1 MIEIKKITDKDVAQ
15 KICATHNIDWCPEYH
30 VIATIEQG
38 EILHCAVF
46 EYHDENGEIH
56 AISGFDG
63 DLLMLDGLCRA
74 ILNIMDINGVKYVYL
89 PSKYDKLANKI
100 GFTMQNDRY
109 HLSLEGFFK
118 CCCHE
123 TKGESNNETK

>member
-15 KICATHNIDWCPEYH
+15 KICIAHNIDWQPEFH

-38 EILHCAVF
+38 KVLHCAVF
-46 EYHDENGEIH
+46 KYCGESGEIH

-63 DLLMLDGLCRA
+63 EISMLDGLCRA

-89 PSKYDKLANKI
+89 PSKYDKLAHKI

-109 HLSLEGFFK
+109 FLSLEGFFK
-118 CCCHE
+118 CSCHQSQRG
-123 TKGESNNETK
+123 TQ